1 MLLIIIVYIGAMMI
15 LIGYICAV
23 CPNFVLISYNK
34 LYPFLSIFF
43 ISFMYYM
50 VEVNVLTKSSFMID
64 YFFRLWGLFL
74 FFVLVFML
82 FFTLLIVTSQYNIPQ
97 GPFRSIV

>member
-1 MLLIIIVYIGAMMI
+1 MMLLIIIVYIGAMMI

-64 YFFRLWGLFL
+64 YFFRL
-74 FFVLVFML
+74 
-82 FFTLLIVTSQYNIPQ
+82 
-97 GPFRSIV
+97 